1 MIVAWESGTAFR
13 ALYSL
18 FLSLSTGSPVY
29 FLVLFLPTGKT
40 KAQRCWATHT
50 GSHSQQEAQQGC
62 ELRLSSFISGSLLEI
77 GTLFEPS
84 LWWKLLVPSASCRK
98 TGSVKV
104 AWGQPGLPSASSK
117 AEEAEDGVIGGTKS
131 RPPPVKRVQMSL
143 VTPGRQEW
151 KSCGPA
157 VALLEVYPMKTPM
170 EVKLYIWDVLEASRV
185 TVETG
190 HTNGPARGEGVNS
203 QHTFAGEY
211 TWVWVQILTATFKYL
226 EREDLRGE
234 KGKRYLLFIGPSPR
248 GLLSFIT
255 LSSPQTRE
263 VWLSAFNEWRTWGS
277 ERWSNLW
284 EITQHFPGRAGMR
297 ARSCVLN
304 HPALVPL
311 GLLRFP
317 CFCKVNWSP
326 RIIPFLAI
334 SGLGGARENR
344 DSLFYLK
351 GK

>member
-18 FLSLSTGSPVY
+18 FLSLSTGSHVY
-29 FLVLFLPTGKT
+29 ILVLFLPMGKT
-40 KAQRCWATHT
+40 KAQRCWAAHP

-62 ELRLSSFISGSLLEI
+62 ELRWSSFISGSLLEI

-104 AWGQPGLPSASSK
+104 AWGPPGLPSASSK

-170 EVKLYIWDVLEASRV
+170 EVKLHIWDVLEASRV
-185 TVETG
+185 GKSYIYEMCLKHHVLQWRLDTLMG
-190 HTNGPARGEGVNS
+190 QQEGKDS
-203 QHTFAGEY
+203 
-211 TWVWVQILTATFKYL
+211 
-226 EREDLRGE
+226 
-234 KGKRYLLFIGPSPR
+234 
-248 GLLSFIT
+248 T
-255 LSSPQTRE
+255 LSTPLQENIPECEFKSWHP
-263 VWLSAFNEWRTWGS
+263 LSN
-277 ERWSNLW
+277 
-284 EITQHFPGRAGMR
+284 I
-297 ARSCVLN
+297 
-304 HPALVPL
+304 
-311 GLLRFP
+311 
-317 CFCKVNWSP
+317 
-326 RIIPFLAI
+326 
-334 SGLGGARENR
+334 
-344 DSLFYLK
+344 
-351 GK
+351 